1 MIVLRSL
8 AALAGLTVLL
18 FAPHFAAEFA
28 TSVRGAGL
36 APSTVAAIAMLGV
49 LLMSAGFFVVALAGP
64 AELRRPALRTTAA
77 ILLALPVL
85 ASTLALLLA
94 PRISVLALAAPLLGV
109 SALAFGAFIWPGAP
123 RRRRRYNRPRE
134 PFVHAA
140 ILPK

>member
-1 MIVLRSL
+1 MIVFRSL

-28 TSVRGAGL
+28 TSLRASGL

-49 LLMSAGFFVVALAGP
+49 LLMSSGFFVVAVAGP
-64 AELRRPALRTTAA
+64 AELRGPKLRTTAA
-77 ILLALPVL
+77 VLLALPVL

-94 PRISVLALAAPLLGV
+94 PRISVLALAAPLLVV
-109 SALAFGAFIWPGAP
+109 SALAFGAFVWPGAP
-123 RRRRRYNRPRE
+123 RPRRRYNRPRE